1 MKNTFHYSF
10 SNPFTYR
17 TPPSHPTHTP
27 MHTPLEAL
35 QNTKPSMW
43 ISEFGDLQGVLRTI
57 EASTMDDFSKHKAMY
72 LLLFPAVHLRSLD
85 ERQAMFDILLAKLR
99 TFGRMADIPRRHPH
113 PTTRMTILEYVLDTL
128 TVPDDQD
135 PDVTVDMLLDAG
147 EDITNH
153 VLRSA
158 IYHVPTLERLLAE
171 VEPSED
177 EDGDERYYAKY
188 DEHTMASLLVGEQ
201 EGTDVLEDAQRF
213 HKQHAVE
220 VLLLFW
226 VPRNPDYCRDML
238 YQFIKNNDDADFFM
252 NFITTLDTF
261 PGVVTVEV
269 LETTLELIDDD
280 HDMAVTHP
288 HHRHALAELLT
299 AKRMWSSMRESWIHG
314 VLRGITRVST
324 AAGHADRPRKRHK

>member
-1 MKNTFHYSF
+1 
-10 SNPFTYR
+10 
-17 TPPSHPTHTP
+17 
-27 MHTPLEAL
+27 
-35 QNTKPSMW
+35 
-43 ISEFGDLQGVLRTI
+43 
-57 EASTMDDFSKHKAMY
+57 
-72 LLLFPAVHLRSLD
+72 
-85 ERQAMFDILLAKLR
+85 
-99 TFGRMADIPRRHPH
+99 
-113 PTTRMTILEYVLDTL
+113 MTILEYVLDTL

-201 EGTDVLEDAQRF
+201 EGTDVLEDALRF

-238 YQFIKNNDDADFFM
+238 YQFIKNNDDADFVM

-280 HDMAVTHP
+280 HDMVVTHP

-324 AAGHADRPRKRHK
+324 APGHADRPRKRHK